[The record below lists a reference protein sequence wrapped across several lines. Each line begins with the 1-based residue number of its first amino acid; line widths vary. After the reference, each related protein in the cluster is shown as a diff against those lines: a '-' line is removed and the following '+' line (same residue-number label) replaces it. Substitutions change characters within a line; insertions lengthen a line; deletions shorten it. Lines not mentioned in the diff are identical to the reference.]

1 MQDGLALHHL
11 QGGLM
16 KIGKTI
22 MYSVLS
28 YVAYAV
34 GRKLVDKAMATPAAT
49 PNIEAMSESAI

>member
-1 MQDGLALHHL
+1 
-11 QGGLM
+11 M

-34 GRKLVDKAMATPAAT
+34 GRKLVDKAIAAPAAN

>member
-1 MQDGLALHHL
+1 MQDGMALHHF
-11 QGGLM
+11 QGGFM
-16 KIGKTI
+16 KFGKTI

-49 PNIEAMSESAI
+49 PHIEAMSDSAI

>member
-1 MQDGLALHHL
+1 
-11 QGGLM
+11 M
-16 KIGKTI
+16 KIGKSI
-22 MYSVLS
+22 MYSVLT